1 MVTGDNLRIISYCV
15 RWAAPPWDTL
25 GSQKVNHGL
34 QPLALNSRIVCAS
47 MSRSAPQSFRDPALD
62 QALADHRAG
71 RVAAAEAAYRTMI
84 AAQPRNA
91 GANHH
96 LGVLLVQTGRVDDG
110 IGHLRSALEA
120 NSAEPLY
127 YFSLAKG
134 LLAAGRPAEAGAVVK
149 QAAQRGLSDARFEP
163 LKSEVRDRAVAFYR
177 HALVSHPGDAALLDN
192 LGSALLV
199 QGKIEEAIA
208 CYRQALVQTP
218 DFAEAHFHLG
228 AMLSQNGRVAEGFE
242 HYMRRAALAYG
253 RGNSPLENGPEP
265 PHKIKHDKAQRDYL
279 FGGHASFDAP
289 EIAGM
294 FQLADGSRL
303 SGPAVNP
310 GNCTTQLLDTWR
322 QSRPQMVVIDDF
334 LSAAALEKLRA
345 YCAGSTVW
353 RKIYP
358 AGYLGA
364 APEDG
369 FACPLLAQIVEEVQS
384 VFGAILAGERF
395 RYLGAFKYDS
405 ELSSG
410 TNTHADNSNVNVNL
424 YITADE
430 ANLDTDSGGMEIWD
444 AVAPDMQTM
453 RKLNGSEDM
462 VRTFLERT
470 GARRF
475 VVPHRANRAVI
486 FKSTQFHKTDRFR
499 FKNDYLSHRI
509 NISMLFGQFGEED

>member
-1 MVTGDNLRIISYCV
+1 MPH
-15 RWAAPPWDTL
+15 A
-25 GSQKVNHGL
+25 
-34 QPLALNSRIVCAS
+34 
-47 MSRSAPQSFRDPALD
+47 APQSSRDSALD

-71 RVAAAEAAYRTMI
+71 RLAAAEAAYRTMI
-84 AAQPRNA
+84 AAQPRHA

-110 IGHLRSALEA
+110 ISYLRSALEA

-134 LLAAGRPAEAGAVVK
+134 LLAAGHPAEAGAVVR
-149 QAAQRGLSDARFEP
+149 QAAQRGLSAARFEP
-163 LKSEVRDRAVAFYR
+163 LKLEIRDKAVAFYR
-177 HALVSHPGDAALLDN
+177 HSLVTHPGDAALLDN

-199 QGKIEEAIA
+199 QGKIDEAIA
-208 CYRQALVQTP
+208 CYRQALVHAP

-228 AMLSQNGRVAEGFE
+228 AVLSQKGRVAEGFE
-242 HYMRRAALAYG
+242 HYMRRAALVYG
-253 RGNSPLENGPEP
+253 PGKATLENGSEP

-279 FGGHASFDAP
+279 FGGHVPFDAP

-294 FQLADGSRL
+294 FQLADGGRL
-303 SGPAVNP
+303 AGPAVNP
-310 GNCTTQLLDTWR
+310 GNCIAQLLDTWR
-322 QSRPQMVVIDDF
+322 QSRPQMVVIDNF
-334 LSAAALEKLRA
+334 LTGSALEKLRA

-384 VFGAILAGERF
+384 TFGTILAGESF

-405 ELSSG
+405 ELSTG

-424 YITADE
+424 YITAEE
-430 ANLDTDSGGMEIWD
+430 ANLDPDSGGMEIWD
-444 AVAPDMQTM
+444 AAAPGMQTM

-462 VRTFLERT
+462 VRAFLERA
-470 GARRF
+470 GAKRF

-486 FKSTQFHKTDRFR
+486 FKSTHFHKTDRFL
-499 FKNDYLSHRI
+499 FKSDYLSQRI